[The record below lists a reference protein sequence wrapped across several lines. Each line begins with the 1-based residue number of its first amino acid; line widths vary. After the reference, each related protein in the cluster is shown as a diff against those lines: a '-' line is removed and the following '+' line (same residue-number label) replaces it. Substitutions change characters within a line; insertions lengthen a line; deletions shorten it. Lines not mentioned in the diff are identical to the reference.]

1 MTYVYLLIVLNV
13 LGMTRRVN
21 RQHVFLNI
29 FMGYNLS
36 GVNLAASRYG
46 PAVSKPSMPHLSK
59 VGPLGLAKASGL
71 LHQSHSYQVQRICS
85 NSTHF
90 SQPLKYSN
98 VNL

>member
-1 MTYVYLLIVLNV
+1 MRREQSPTHMTYVYLLIVLNV

-59 VGPLGLAKASGL
+59 VGPLGLANFGEM
-71 LHQSHSYQVQRICS
+71 R
-85 NSTHF
+85 
-90 SQPLKYSN
+90 SQTRL
-98 VNL
+98 